1 MEALYRLC
9 LYPKFTLSKYR
20 ILKNAFSN
28 FEFVWVAEFEEL
40 IKAGFD
46 ENSANEF
53 LHWRNSFREEEYQN
67 ILERDEIRIIS
78 IEDSQYPPLLKEIFD
93 PPVALFVRGII
104 DNSRPRIAVVGTRK
118 MTTYGKQM
126 TEEIVGELAVH
137 GVEIISGLALGIDG
151 VAHKATIDARGTTI
165 GVLGSGI
172 DRQSVY
178 PRAHYDLGE
187 TIIDRNGA
195 LIGEYPPG
203 AIPTTYSFP
212 KRNRIV
218 AGISLAT
225 LVIEAPEKSGALIT
239 ASCSLEYGRDVYAV
253 PHPLTSPTGAG
264 PHKLIRD
271 GAYLVRS
278 ADDILENLN
287 LNAFERHVRVQETI
301 PDTDDEGQLIQLLSR
316 EPLHIDEITR
326 KSTLPG
332 PTVIAMLTVLEM
344 KGRIQNVGN
353 MMYIIKN

>member
-20 ILKNAFSN
+20 LLKRAFSN
-28 FEFVWVAEFEEL
+28 FEHVWSAEFGEL
-40 IKAGFD
+40 TKAGFD
-46 ENSANEF
+46 EVSTHEF
-53 LHWRNSFREEEYQN
+53 LEWRDGFKEQEYEN
-67 ILERDEIRIIS
+67 ILGNDSIRIIS
-78 IEDSQYPPLLKEIFD
+78 IEDPDYPPLLTEIFD
-93 PPVALFVRGII
+93 PPVALFVRGVL

-118 MTTYGKQM
+118 MTIYGKQM
-126 TEEIVGELAVH
+126 TEEIISSLTHH
-137 GVEIISGLALGIDG
+137 GVEIVSGLALGIDG
-151 VAHKATIDARGTTI
+151 AAHKAAISAGGTTI

-172 DRQSVY
+172 DRKSVY
-178 PRAHYDLGE
+178 PRAHYDLSQ
-187 TIIDRNGA
+187 TIIDKNGA

-225 LVIEAPEKSGALIT
+225 LVIEAPEKSGSLIT
-239 ASCSLEYGRDVYAV
+239 AACSLEYGRDVYAI
-253 PHPLTSPTGAG
+253 PHALTSPTGVG
-264 PHKLIRD
+264 PHQLIRD

-278 ADDILENLN
+278 AEDILENLHID
-287 LNAFERHVRVQETI
+287 AFERHTKVTETI
-301 PDTDDEGQLIQLLSR
+301 PDTSEEGQLLALLNR

-326 KSTLPG
+326 KSIFPG
-332 PTVIAMLTVLEM
+332 PKVIAMLTVLEM

-353 MMYIIKN
+353 MMYVITK